1 MRTYIV
7 LLSVILGLVACAQKP
22 PQPSTIVVT
31 STVTDPDRIR
41 FQGKGAGAG
50 MMLSGSMGPMG
61 IAIGVA
67 IDEGI
72 GKEIDATAMQANVKF
87 TALFENK
94 LREFIAT
101 NSQYAD
107 VNNIAVTIERYGFMT
122 QSGDND
128 PVSAEIKAH
137 FIINQQKY
145 IVDYPTMLKK
155 DSQNKNS
162 ELPTQPLATIKKD
175 AKAIQLLFNNS
186 IDLALT
192 AALQQ

>member
-22 PQPSTIVVT
+22 SQPSTIVVT

-155 DSQNKNS
+155 DAPNKNS
-162 ELPTQPLATIKKD
+162 ELPTQPLETIKKD
-175 AKAIQLLFNNS
+175 NNS

>member
-72 GKEIDATAMQANVKF
+72 GKEIDATATQANVKF

-94 LREFIAT
+94 LRKFIAT

-145 IVDYPTMLKK
+145 IVDYPTMLKR

-162 ELPTQPLATIKKD
+162 ELPTQPLEAIKKD

-192 AALQQ
+192 AALML